1 MPGAVQLT
9 NQEYWTI
16 RNLEVTNAPEQND
29 REGYKEYGDAQRVGI
44 LLLGFWQALGYE
56 VLG

>member
-1 MPGAVQLT
+1 MQLT
-9 NQEYWTI
+9 NLEYWTI

-44 LLLGFWQALGYE
+44 LLLGFWQALGYR